1 MQSVNLINGNIITLD
16 EDNPNVSSLYIE
28 NGKIHSINQQVKN
41 TQIIDLKGTKE
52 IKPTSISRI
61 VIGSETVRLFSGYT
75 KFEL

>member
-52 IKPTSISRI
+52 IKPTSISLI
-61 VIGSETVRLFSGYT
+61 IIGSDNDMFCSG
-75 KFEL
+75 